1 MARFV
6 PRIRGFNNPVLKD
19 PAVCSSPEQTLYGAF
34 YKNCSNA
41 SIAES
46 VIDLRDMQLFV
57 LESIEYI
64 VRWPFHASVVLDVTK
79 EAFEY
84 FLAILEA
91 SDAANLRAKC
101 SVILTSLSLEN
112 LVSELETANINI
124 TTLININLAVMRSV
138 AKKSM

>member
-6 PRIRGFNNPVLKD
+6 PRIRGYNNPVFKD
-19 PAVCSSPEQTLYGAF
+19 PSVCSSSEQRLYASF
-34 YKNCSNA
+34 NKNCSSNA
-41 SIAES
+41 IAEC

-64 VRWPFHASVVLDVTK
+64 CRWPFHADVVLEVTK

-84 FLAILEA
+84 FLGRLEA
-91 SDAANLRAKC
+91 SDSANLRAKC
-101 SVILTSLSLEN
+101 SVILTGLTLEN

-124 TTLININLAVMRSV
+124 TTLININLAVMRSA
-138 AKKSM
+138 AKRSM